1 MELGITSIP
10 VITAVCYLAGMAA
23 KASSVDNKWIPTICG
38 LTGGILGA
46 AALTVVP
53 DFPASDYITAFA
65 VGIVS
70 GLAATGLNQS
80 VKQLSE
86 DEKKT

>member
-1 MELGITSIP
+1 
-10 VITAVCYLAGMAA
+10 MAA
-23 KASSVDNKWIPTICG
+23 KASAIPNKWIPTVCG
-38 LTGGILGA
+38 LVGGILGA

-53 DFPASDYITAFA
+53 DFPAGDYITAFA

-80 VKQLSE
+80 VKQLTDE
-86 DEKKT
+86 DKP

>member
-1 MELGITSIP
+1 MELGITSLP

-23 KASSVDNKWIPTICG
+23 KASSVDNKWIPVICG
-38 LTGGILGA
+38 LVGGILGA

-53 DFPASDYITAFA
+53 DFPAGDYITAFA
-65 VGIVS
+65 VGSVS

-80 VKQLSE
+80 VKQLGDS
-86 DEKKT
+86 K